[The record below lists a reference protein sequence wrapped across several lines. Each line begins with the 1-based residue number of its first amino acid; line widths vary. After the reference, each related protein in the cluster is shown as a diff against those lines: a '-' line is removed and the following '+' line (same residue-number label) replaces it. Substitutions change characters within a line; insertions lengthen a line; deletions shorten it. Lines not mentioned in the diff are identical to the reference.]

1 MFNAFRHQNCA
12 GIVGGFLCATP
23 MHLTYIQQRWRY
35 STLGYLSAVFIHT
48 ANTNLHYSYW
58 SFCVSLYTQLTQI
71 YITAIGHSVPFITKF
86 YVIHMWQLQ
95 KLMQSVTGNKEYNND
110 EVSVLWIIVDKKPK
124 KTVHAAQR

>member
-1 MFNAFRHQNCA
+1 MGSYVQHPCTLHIFNKGG
-12 GIVGGFLCATP
+12 GIPPWVTFLLC
-23 MHLTYIQQRWRY
+23 
-35 STLGYLSAVFIHT
+35 
-48 ANTNLHYSYW
+48 
-58 SFCVSLYTQLTQI
+58 LYTQLTQI